1 MKLTVSRLL
10 FCTFVAISL
19 SLSSWAQTQ
28 AGQIKTAK
36 VEKDVYKISTS
47 GDSVKLKNGDML
59 TESDTVT
66 TGTDSSVVLVFMN
79 GASVKL
85 AANSRLSISEF
96 KMDPLAETVN
106 VSKLKNE
113 PTVSKTTLALAYGE
127 MIGNVKKLNTSSS
140 YTVRTA
146 VGAAGIRGTT
156 FKIVFR
162 PTEDGKGFTFTL
174 TTAEGLVIF
183 TGFVAGAN
191 NVDVSQGQEI
201 TVTATADPNTH
212 QLINVTIPTQTT
224 PVSDAAQTLILNAIS
239 QANQAIEFVGG
250 NAISILDPQVVS
262 PSG

>member
-1 MKLTVSRLL
+1 MKHIITRAI
-10 FCTFVAISL
+10 FGAFVAISL
-19 SLSSWAQTQ
+19 SLNALAQTQ
-28 AGQIKTAK
+28 AGQIKAAK
-36 VEKDVYKISTS
+36 VENQVFKLST
-47 GDSVKLKNGDML
+47 GGASVKVSNGDML

-66 TGTDSSVVLVFMN
+66 TGAESSVVLVFMN

-85 AANSRLSISEF
+85 GPNSRLSISEF
-96 KMDPLAETVN
+96 KMDPLAEPVK
-106 VSKLKNE
+106 VERLRAE
-113 PTVSKTTLALAYGE
+113 PTVSKTTLQLAYGE

-183 TGFVAGAN
+183 TGYVASAT
-191 NVDVSQGQEI
+191 NVDVPSGQEI
-201 TVTATADPNTH
+201 TVTAGVDPSTG
-212 QLINVTIPTQTT
+212 QLINIDVPTQTT
-224 PVSDAAQTLILNAIS
+224 PVSTDTQSLILNALG
-239 QANQAIEFVGG
+239 QASAAIEFTETQ
-250 NAISILDPQVVS
+250 AINRLDPQVIS